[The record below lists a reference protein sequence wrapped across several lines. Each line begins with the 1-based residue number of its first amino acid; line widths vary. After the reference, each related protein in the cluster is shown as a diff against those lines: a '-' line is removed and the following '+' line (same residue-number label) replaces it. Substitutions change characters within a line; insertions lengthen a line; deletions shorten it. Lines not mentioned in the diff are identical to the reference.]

1 MANIK
6 IGGVTYNNVDTLKIK
21 NADTNEYTDWK
32 GAIPGGYMATFKVSG
47 DDYAITSIQKGGAVN
62 KPGDPVVDGYVE
74 GWSVDSS
81 YSTLVKF
88 PYTLSGD
95 TTFYAKISQYRQVP
109 VKYNSSGQ
117 FSTIS
122 NMDKSKTYTVFI
134 KSHDDVS
141 GFISFV
147 NNTWTVS
154 YPETMSQYDYR
165 VYLSSQTETSVD
177 FWYGASPHN
186 GRSSVSG
193 AVLEAATEL
202 SVSFFSGITSWST
215 INYNYWECL
224 VEGTPITLADRTT
237 KPVEDITYD
246 DDLLVWNF
254 YEGKL
259 DSAKPCWIMKPQ
271 TATKYNL
278 CKFSNGSEVGFV
290 GPGENIGYHRIYND
304 ETKMFTHTGVP
315 ETPIGT
321 HTFAEDGS
329 FPELVSQEVIQKGVR
344 FYNIG
349 TTKHINLFANGI
361 LTSARISN
369 KYAIQDMKYV
379 GDRLIS
385 EEDEQKY
392 ILRVLETK
400 C

>member
-1 MANIK
+1 MKNIK
-6 IGGVTYNNVDTLKIK
+6 IGGVIYNNVDTLKIK

-32 GAIPGGYMATFKVSG
+32 GTIPGGYTATFKVSG
-47 DDYAITSIQKGGAVN
+47 DDYAIISIQGGCAIS
-62 KPGDPVVDGYVE
+62 KPIDPKLTDHFVA
-74 GWSVDSS
+74 GWSLDET
-81 YSTLVKF
+81 YASTIEF
-88 PYTLSGD
+88 PYTMTQD
-95 TTFYAKISQYRQVP
+95 TTFYAQIVQSRQIPIVKDTTKDLGVISGLNKNR
-109 VKYNSSGQ
+109 
-117 FSTIS
+117 I
-122 NMDKSKTYTVFI
+122 YTVGG
-134 KSHDDVS
+134 S
-141 GFISFV
+141 GSSDGDLSYISW
-147 NNTWTVS
+147 NGTKWIRENGRYNIS
-154 YPETMSQYDYR
+154 A
-165 VYLSSQTETSVD
+165 LTEDSVGIYTGSGGCVGWNSGACVEAPSRLNAVD
-177 FWYGASPHN
+177 FKKNVKQWEQSIPWYQ
-186 GRSSVSG
+186 
-193 AVLEAATEL
+193 
-202 SVSFFSGITSWST
+202 
-215 INYNYWECL
+215 CL
-224 VEGTPITLADRTT
+224 VEGIPITLADRTT

-278 CKFSNGSEVGFV
+278 CNFSNGSEVGFV
-290 GPGENIGYHRIYND
+290 GPGEDIGYHRIYND
-304 ETKMFTHTGVP
+304 ETKTFTHTGVP

-329 FPELVSQEVIQKGVR
+329 FPELVSQEVIQKDVR

>member
-1 MANIK
+1 MKNIK
-6 IGGVTYNNVDTLKIK
+6 IGGVIYNNVDTLKIK

-32 GAIPGGYMATFKVSG
+32 GAIPGGYTATFKVSG
-47 DDYAITSIQKGGAVN
+47 DDYTIISIQSGCAIS
-62 KPGDPVVDGYVE
+62 KPTDPKLTDHFVA
-74 GWSVDSS
+74 GWSLDET
-81 YSTLVKF
+81 YASTIEF
-88 PYTLSGD
+88 PYTLTQD
-95 TTFYAKISQYRQVP
+95 TTFYAQIVQSRQIPIVKDTTKDLGVISGLNKNR
-109 VKYNSSGQ
+109 
-117 FSTIS
+117 I
-122 NMDKSKTYTVFI
+122 YTVGE
-134 KSHDDVS
+134 S
-141 GFISFV
+141 GSSDSDLSYISW
-147 NNTWTVS
+147 NGTKWIRENGWYNIS
-154 YPETMSQYDYR
+154 A
-165 VYLSSQTETSVD
+165 LTEDSVGIYTGSGGCGGWNSGACVEAPSRLNAVD
-177 FWYGASPHN
+177 FKKNVKQWEQSIPWYQ
-186 GRSSVSG
+186 
-193 AVLEAATEL
+193 
-202 SVSFFSGITSWST
+202 
-215 INYNYWECL
+215 CL
-224 VEGTPITLADRTT
+224 VEGTPVTLANRTT

-278 CKFSNGSEVGFV
+278 CRFSNGSEVGFV
-290 GPGENIGYHRIYND
+290 GPGEDIGYHRIYND
-304 ETKMFTHTGVP
+304 EAKLFTHTGVP

-329 FPELVSQEVIQKGVR
+329 FPELMSQEVVQKDVR

-361 LTSARISN
+361 LTSARINN